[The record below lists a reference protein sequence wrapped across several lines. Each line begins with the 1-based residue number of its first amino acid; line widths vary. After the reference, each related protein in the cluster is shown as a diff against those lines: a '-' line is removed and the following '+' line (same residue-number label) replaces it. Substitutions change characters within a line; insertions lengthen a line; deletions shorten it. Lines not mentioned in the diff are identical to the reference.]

1 MVQSDAL
8 SRRPDHVP
16 KTDNDNEEVTLLPNE
31 LFLRQIDVQTCD
43 VIIKVITKDDFPN
56 RAIVALKEKGTP
68 PIKSDLGAWELREG
82 LLFFNDR
89 CYVPTDLELRRNL
102 VSQFHDSTMM
112 GHPGQYKTM
121 EAIRKHYWWLGMYT
135 FVRNYMA
142 GYAVCQ
148 QNKVNTHPTTLP
160 LTPIKTNGGR
170 LFSMITMDFITDLPA
185 SHGYDSILVVVDYR
199 LMKGVVLIPYTKM
212 FGALETA
219 DALLKNVYRR
229 FRLPDILISDRGPQ
243 FASHTFWEMGKL
255 LGIELRMSTAYHPQT
270 DGQTEH
276 LNQELE
282 TYLRIYCGNR
292 PMEWKPLIPVLEFAH
307 NNWTH
312 ETTKQT
318 LFFLMG
324 GYETKVFPLPFEGM
338 NVPSMGQRLAVLQK
352 ARDKA
357 LAAHELT

>member
-1 MVQSDAL
+1 M
-8 SRRPDHVP
+8 
-16 KTDNDNEEVTLLPNE
+16 
-31 LFLRQIDVQTCD
+31 
-43 VIIKVITKDDFPN
+43 
-56 RAIVALKEKGTP
+56 TP
-68 PIKSDLGAWELREG
+68 
-82 LLFFNDR
+82 
-89 CYVPTDLELRRNL
+89 
-102 VSQFHDSTMM
+102 
-112 GHPGQYKTM
+112 
-121 EAIRKHYWWLGMYT
+121 
-135 FVRNYMA
+135 
-142 GYAVCQ
+142 
-148 QNKVNTHPTTLP
+148 P

-170 LFSMITMDFITDLPA
+170 PFSMITMDFITNLLV
-185 SHGYDSILVVVDYR
+185 SHGYNSILVIINNR
-199 LMKGVVLIPYTKM
+199 LTKGVILIPCTKT

-292 PMEWKPLIPVLEFAH
+292 PTEWEPLILVLEFAH
-307 NNWTH
+307 NNQTH

-324 GYETKVFPLPFEGM
+324 GYEMKAFPLPFEGT
-338 NVPSMGQRLAVLQK
+338 NVPSVGQRLAALQK
-352 ARDKA
+352 ARDEA
-357 LAAHELT
+357 LATHELA